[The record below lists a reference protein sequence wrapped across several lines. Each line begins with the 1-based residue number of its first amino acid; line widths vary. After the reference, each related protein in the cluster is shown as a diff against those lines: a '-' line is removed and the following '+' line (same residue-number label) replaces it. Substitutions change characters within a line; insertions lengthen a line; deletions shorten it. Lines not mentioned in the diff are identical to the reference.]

1 MARTIE
7 CSGTMCMFVQW
18 RRRLCASGFRCSTMA
33 LPSGHA
39 GGPEAA
45 QGLRLV
51 TVKGGV
57 YNPPWL
63 GPSAEEVTELS
74 QSRLA

>member
-1 MARTIE
+1 
-7 CSGTMCMFVQW
+7 
-18 RRRLCASGFRCSTMA
+18 MA

-57 YNPPWL
+57 YNPSWL
-63 GPSAEEVTELS
+63 GPSAEKVDLIVPVPAS
-74 QSRLA
+74 IVAGHGDQSHRWVIATNPLGTNPLR